1 MIMNSP
7 GAVLSPALLNTIPIV
22 IEMKQNKQF
31 PRELVETNPE
41 SGSSISVQR
50 TDLSISCGPEQ
61 EPQNGEKNN
70 ERRWWWW
77 NRFKVSGIGKR
88 SHVSAI
94 GKGFQVSGISHL
106 PDIHRRPRHA

>member
-1 MIMNSP
+1 MNSL

-31 PRELVETNPE
+31 PRELVEMNPE

-61 EPQNGEKNN
+61 EPQNGEKK
-70 ERRWWWW
+70 ER
-77 NRFKVSGIGKR
+77 KR
-88 SHVSAI
+88 IEIKLYHSSN
-94 GKGFQVSGISHL
+94 ISHL
-106 PDIHRRPRHA
+106 ADFHRRPRHA